1 MNVKAFTNFRKFQ
14 WALMGA
20 ICDLFIFFTRILRGS
35 LANGRWKAEI
45 AVSEMTDMMQ
55 SGANAMVWWLPY
67 LPQYVV
73 DGNL

>member
-1 MNVKAFTNFRKFQ
+1 MNVKALMNFRKFQ

-20 ICDLFIFFTRILRGS
+20 ICDLFIFFLRILRGS

-55 SGANAMVWWLPY
+55 SGASAMVWRLSYSP
-67 LPQYVV
+67 
-73 DGNL
+73 